1 MKKTLEELLE
11 DWSVLPPGTW
21 ENKSG
26 PQDWYAV
33 CNDDGIVA
41 YFAKEQDAF
50 IFRLDKINTELN
62 RL

>member
-11 DWSVLPPGTW
+11 EWSVLYPGMW

-33 CNDDGIVA
+33 SNDDGIVA
-41 YFAKEQDAF
+41 YFAKEGDAF
-50 IFRLDKINTELN
+50 MFRLDKINTELN